1 MNVTR
6 LEFISWMERLST
18 KLDVLS
24 EHIAKVQL
32 QTLNIDG
39 EELLDNQDVLQ
50 ILKISSR
57 SLQRYRSDKKL
68 PYYRLKGKIY
78 YKLSDVQQFIRDS
91 FAVPVRE

>member
-18 KLDVLS
+18 KLDSLS

>member
-6 LEFISWMERLST
+6 LEFISWMERLSV
-18 KLDVLS
+18 KLDTLS

-78 YKLSDVQQFIRDS
+78 YKLSDVQQFVRDS

>member
-6 LEFISWMERLST
+6 LEFISWMERLSV
-18 KLDVLS
+18 KLDILS

-50 ILKISSR
+50 ILKISPR

>member
-6 LEFISWMERLST
+6 LEFISWMERLSV
-18 KLDVLS
+18 KLDTLS
-24 EHIAKVQL
+24 EHIAKIQL

-78 YKLSDVQQFIRDS
+78 YKLSDVQQFVRDS

>member
-6 LEFISWMERLST
+6 LEFISWMERLSV
-18 KLDVLS
+18 KLDTLS